1 MVRSSTRDSR
11 TSQSECRSTSKKTGQ
26 QRAASISQGWG
37 SRFQMGSGG
46 RRCNR
51 QLQIHTEKERDQT
64 AVHQQ
69 QKINKIKQNKI
80 IHSGPDRKR
89 RCKERRETTDRR
101 G

>member
-37 SRFQMGSGG
+37 SRFQKGSGG

-51 QLQIHTEKERDQT
+51 QLRIHTEKEREQT
-64 AVHQQ
+64 TVHQQ
-69 QKINKIKQNKI
+69 QKKKKKVNKI
-80 IHSGPDRKR
+80 IHSALARKR
-89 RCKERRETTDRR
+89 RCKEGRETTDRR